1 MTTDTAVQA
10 PTPATPARRTRRRLP
25 VASVWVGLLLLVLA
39 TAIVSQTMS
48 DFNIFVFNTCLLAS
62 MGAIALNV
70 QLGTTGQVS
79 LGNAA
84 FLAVGAF
91 TTAALSDA
99 GIGFPWS
106 ILVAAVISGAVGL
119 VIAVPA
125 LRLRGLYFALATV
138 SAYFIIYFFCNRY
151 QTSTVGEAGFQ
162 FPPVFTA
169 SYHDL
174 QAMWAWLLT
183 AVLAVVIIGASVITK
198 GKVGRSLRIIR
209 DHELAAPAF
218 GVNVTRNK
226 LIVFGLGFAVIGLQG
241 GLTAYYSG
249 LVTIDSFTLL
259 LTIQYLAMVII
270 GGLDSIPGA
279 VIGAFIV
286 TILPTLITNLLSSS
300 LGAAATVKG
309 PQIATIVYGV
319 LVIIFVTS
327 SAGGI
332 VGWTRSIQRL
342 ILRKMGR

>member
-1 MTTDTAVQA
+1 
-10 PTPATPARRTRRRLP
+10 
-25 VASVWVGLLLLVLA
+25 
-39 TAIVSQTMS
+39 
-48 DFNIFVFNTCLLAS
+48 
-62 MGAIALNV
+62 
-70 QLGTTGQVS
+70 
-79 LGNAA
+79 
-84 FLAVGAF
+84 
-91 TTAALSDA
+91 
-99 GIGFPWS
+99 
-106 ILVAAVISGAVGL
+106 
-119 VIAVPA
+119 
-125 LRLRGLYFALATV
+125 
-138 SAYFIIYFFCNRY
+138 
-151 QTSTVGEAGFQ
+151 
-162 FPPVFTA
+162 
-169 SYHDL
+169 
-174 QAMWAWLLT
+174 
-183 AVLAVVIIGASVITK
+183 VVIIGASVITK

-342 ILRKMGR
+342 ILRKMDR